1 MKLDTQKMQKELQ
14 KDGSILKGLRCT
26 VGLGAGLIAGG
37 IVFLGFGAP
46 IVAVMLAAGLW
57 GAALVV
63 TVGFGAPGGLLVWL
77 GMRSKKKQRTKW
89 LEYYMKSTGYAKEE
103 LEGLEG
109 ELQAPDMVVIGNRR
123 VGEGKKAAFAYFFI
137 TKNYIVMPTLMGESY
152 IRRIKDIVGV
162 AYSQRIPGYNG
173 TYAGLL
179 VLSTKE
185 VDDNAAQTNGF
196 LDRESCM
203 NIVNELLSRN
213 PSVITDHVFK
223 HEGKV
228 YDMLQDGRAI
238 IKLQLEHRL
247 GQVKETK

>member
-37 IVFLGFGAP
+37 MVFFGFGAP
-46 IVAVMLAAGLW
+46 IVVVMLAAGLW

-63 TVGFGAPGGLLVWL
+63 AAVFGAPGGLMVWL
-77 GMRSKKKQRTKW
+77 GMRSRKKQHTKW
-89 LEYYMKSTGYAKEE
+89 LEYYMKSTGYTKEE

-123 VGEGKKAAFAYFFI
+123 VGQGKKAAFAYFFI
-137 TKNYIVMPTLMGESY
+137 TNNYIVMPTLMGESY

-173 TYAGLL
+173 TYSGLL

-185 VDDNAAQTNGF
+185 VDDNAAQINGF